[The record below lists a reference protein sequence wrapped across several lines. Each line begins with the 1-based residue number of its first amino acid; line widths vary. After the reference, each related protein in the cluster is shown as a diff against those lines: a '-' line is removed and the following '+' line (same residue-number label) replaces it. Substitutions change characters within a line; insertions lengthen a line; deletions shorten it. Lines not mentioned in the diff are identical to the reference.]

1 MQVSGDIH
9 KVAGKIAW
17 SVRRNEVLKPLFAHG
32 LKDIMKGLEVGLQD
46 YNVCGMLIGVSLL

>member
-1 MQVSGDIH
+1 MQLSDDIH

-32 LKDIMKGLEVGLQD
+32 LKDIMKGLEVGLPDQ
-46 YNVCGMLIGVSLL
+46 NLCCM